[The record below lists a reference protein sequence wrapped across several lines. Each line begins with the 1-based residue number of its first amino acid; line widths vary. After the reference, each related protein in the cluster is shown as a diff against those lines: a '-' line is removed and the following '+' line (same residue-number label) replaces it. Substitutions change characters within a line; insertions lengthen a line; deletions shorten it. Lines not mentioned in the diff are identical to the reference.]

1 MDQINA
7 ATEGAPKS
15 VEDLHVILRSDTKI
29 KVAVDG
35 VLRGKYMS
43 KDKFLSAASA
53 GFGFCSVIFGWD
65 MHDAVYSEELAV
77 SNRKNGYRD
86 VLAKIDLSTY
96 RRIPWDN
103 NTPFFLVSFF
113 DPVTLKPLRADPRN
127 LLRTTCE
134 LAAVQ
139 GFSCM
144 AGVEYEYFNFK
155 ETPASAAE
163 KRFTRLS
170 PLTPGM
176 HGYSLLRTQLNQD
189 YFNELFDGKPQSSR
203 SIVEGHHTET
213 GPGVLETAL
222 AYTYALRMA
231 DNALL
236 PSFMAK
242 PWGDLPG
249 CSTHMFSLRDSS
261 GKNLFAYTE
270 SPGGRD
276 GAAFEDT
283 KFLSCIGEQF
293 LAGVLDGLP
302 EGPFLCPHE
311 FVPTINGYKRLVV
324 GESFWAPNAV
334 TYGYDSRAASI
345 RIISPPSVPP
355 SATRF
360 EVRVPGADMNPYL
373 VLSAIFRLGMRGIT
387 QGLKLTTLPIS
398 TYMNDPSRQGEAC
411 AGLLDAAANILIRF
425 FKQVVMLPTSLED
438 ATTKMMRS
446 GSVAREVFGDEF
458 IDHFGGTRVH
468 EVSLWNAAVTNWEVE
483 RYLELA

>member
-1 MDQINA
+1 MDGVNA
-7 ATEGAPKS
+7 ATENAPES
-15 VEDLHVILRSDTKI
+15 VEELHEILQNDTKVKI
-29 KVAVDG
+29 AVDG
-35 VLRGKYMS
+35 VLRGKYM
-43 KDKFLSAASA
+43 DKFLSAASA
-53 GFGFCSVIFGWD
+53 GFGFCSV
-65 MHDAVYSEELAV
+65 YSQELAI

-96 RRIPWDN
+96 RRIPWDSY
-103 NTPFFLVSFF
+103 TPFFLVSFF
-113 DPVTLKPLRADPRN
+113 DPVTLKPLHADPRS

-155 ETPASAAE
+155 ETPESVAE
-163 KRFTRLS
+163 KQFTHLS

-189 YFNELFDGKPQSSR
+189 YFNELFDESLKFR
-203 SIVEGHHTET
+203 IDVEGHRTRV
-213 GPGVLETAL
+213 PGVLETAL

-231 DNALL
+231 DNASIGMKHQVL

-242 PWGDLPG
+242 PWGNVLLTA
-249 CSTHMFSLRDSS
+249 SRHTHVSLRDPS
-261 GKNLFAYTE
+261 GQNLFAYTE
-270 SPGGRD
+270 SSDGRD
-276 GAAFEDT
+276 DAAFEDT
-283 KFLSCIGEQF
+283 KFLSSIGEQF
-293 LAGVLDGLP
+293 LAGILDGLP
-302 EGPFLCPHE
+302 EACNSLPCLCLHE
-311 FVPTINGYKRLVV
+311 FVPTINGYKRLVG
-324 GESFWAPNAV
+324 GESFWAPNAP
-334 TYGYDSRAASI
+334 ASI
-345 RIISPPSVPP
+345 RIISPPAVPP

-387 QGLKLTTLPIS
+387 QGLKLTIPPIS
-398 TYMNDPSRQGEAC
+398 TYLNDPSRQGE
-411 AGLLDAAANILIRF
+411 
-425 FKQVVMLPTSLED
+425 VVMLPTSLED

-458 IDHFGGTRVH
+458 SR
-468 EVSLWNAAVTNWEVE
+468 SLRLWNAAVTNWEVE

>member
-1 MDQINA
+1 MDQVNA

-15 VEDLHVILRSDTKI
+15 VEDLHLILRGDTKV
-29 KVAVDG
+29 KVAGVDVDG

-65 MHDAVYSEELAV
+65 MHDTVYSQELAV

-96 RRIPWDN
+96 RRIPWDS

-113 DPVTLKPLRADPRN
+113 DPVTLKPLRVDPRN

-155 ETPASAAE
+155 ETPESVAE
-163 KRFTRLS
+163 KRFTHLS

-189 YFNELFDGKPQSSR
+189 YFNELFDESLKFQ
-203 SIVEGHHTET
+203 IDVEGHHTET

-231 DNALL
+231 DNAVLFKFLAKSIGMKHQVL

-249 CSTHMFSLRDSS
+249 CSGHTHVSLRDPS

-276 GAAFEDT
+276 NAAFEDT
-283 KFLSCIGEQF
+283 KFLSSIGEQF

-302 EGPFLCPHE
+302 EVMPM
-311 FVPTINGYKRLVV
+311 FVPTINGYKRLVG

-398 TYMNDPSRQGEAC
+398 TYLNDPSREGE
-411 AGLLDAAANILIRF
+411 
-425 FKQVVMLPTSLED
+425 VVMLPTSLED

-468 EVSLWNAAVTNWEVE
+468 EINLWNATVTNWEVE

>member
-1 MDQINA
+1 MDGVNA
-7 ATEGAPKS
+7 ATENAPES
-15 VEDLHVILRSDTKI
+15 VEELHEILQNDTKVKI
-29 KVAVDG
+29 AGVDVDG

-43 KDKFLSAASA
+43 VDKFLSAASA

-65 MHDAVYSEELAV
+65 MHDTVYSQELAI

-96 RRIPWDN
+96 RRIPWDS

-113 DPVTLKPLRADPRN
+113 DPVTLKPLHADPRS

-155 ETPASAAE
+155 ETPESVAE
-163 KRFTRLS
+163 KQFTHLS

-189 YFNELFDGKPQSSR
+189 YFNELFDESLKFR
-203 SIVEGHHTET
+203 IDVEGHHTET

-231 DNALL
+231 DNAVLFKFLAKSIGMKHQVL

-242 PWGDLPG
+242 PWGNLPG
-249 CSTHMFSLRDSS
+249 CSGHTHVSLRDPS
-261 GKNLFAYTE
+261 GQNLFAYTE
-270 SPGGRD
+270 SSDGRD
-276 GAAFEDT
+276 DAAFEDT
-283 KFLSCIGEQF
+283 KFLSSIGEQF
-293 LAGVLDGLP
+293 LAGILDGLP
-302 EGPFLCPHE
+302 EVMPM
-311 FVPTINGYKRLVV
+311 FVPTINGYKRLVG

-345 RIISPPSVPP
+345 RIISPPAVPP

-387 QGLKLTTLPIS
+387 QGLKLTIPPIS
-398 TYMNDPSRQGEAC
+398 TYLNDPSRQGE
-411 AGLLDAAANILIRF
+411 
-425 FKQVVMLPTSLED
+425 VVVLPTSLED

-458 IDHFGGTRVH
+458 IDHFGGTRMH
-468 EVSLWNAAVTNWEVE
+468 EVRLWNAAVTNWEVE

>member
-189 YFNELFDGKPQSSR
+189 YFNELFEESLKFQID
-203 SIVEGHHTET
+203 VEGHHTET

-231 DNALL
+231 DNAVLFKFL
-236 PSFMAK
+236 AKSIGMKHQVMPSFMAK

-249 CSTHMFSLRDSS
+249 CSGHTHVSLRDSS

-355 SATRF
+355 LSCYRRLWRIATR
-360 EVRVPGADMNPYL
+360 
-373 VLSAIFRLGMRGIT
+373 
-387 QGLKLTTLPIS
+387 
-398 TYMNDPSRQGEAC
+398 
-411 AGLLDAAANILIRF
+411 
-425 FKQVVMLPTSLED
+425 
-438 ATTKMMRS
+438 KMMRS

-458 IDHFGGTRVH
+458 VDHFGGTRVH